1 MSKFSSTTLRKL
13 SASWPSGIT
22 TPVSAGECAPCSW
35 HCVSS
40 PHTLAAAR
48 VAALWRLWR
57 AENISHPP
65 SPHLFFAPRH
75 TTNRHVAGGFGRGAA
90 PFLVLI
96 FFPLPQQ

>member
-1 MSKFSSTTLRKL
+1 MSKFSSTTFRKL

-57 AENISHPP
+57 GGRISHPP
-65 SPHLFFAPRH
+65 PPPPFTPSPPPPNQA
-75 TTNRHVAGGFGRGAA
+75 VVGGGGGGAA
-90 PFLVLI
+90 PFFVVGCS
-96 FFPLPQQ
+96 PPPP